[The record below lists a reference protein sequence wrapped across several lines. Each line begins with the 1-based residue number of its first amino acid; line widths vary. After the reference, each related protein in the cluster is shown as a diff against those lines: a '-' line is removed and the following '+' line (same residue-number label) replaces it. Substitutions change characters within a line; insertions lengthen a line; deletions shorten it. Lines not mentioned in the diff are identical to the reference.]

1 MDPTSPDRSLPEGA
15 TARRVE
21 LERQGE
27 EASQLQAL
35 DPALLL
41 AREEE
46 LAHHALPSTL
56 GGMRRRKLLDQDPV
70 STTWECWELSTGR
83 RAAIRVLRPS
93 WSKDA
98 VLRRRM
104 ARGARLATGLAHLAP
119 VEWKE
124 AGDWPHLKVHLG
136 GPSLSDLLPAEDPP
150 EPLQIAAYLAHGLLG
165 LTSLHQTG
173 LVHGTLGPQHLIHGP
188 TSPVLAWFD
197 PFLRER
203 GTPAQD
209 IAALGAA
216 VAQLDPEGM
225 DPMGDIA
232 RSFAESPPPNVEMAT
247 EVLVRTAATWLVDTR
262 HRLLMRSRQ
271 VHLRKGEARLLRA
284 VSRLAGSLPPPKG
297 TVCLR
302 AGHDAVVVV
311 AQSDGA
317 EVMGGAVA
325 GLPAR
330 HLPLIW
336 STKTGLDAAACRVLL
351 RAFATRTGG
360 NEERRSKLQSEVGGT
375 DALASQLCRWLSAQ
389 SRLRATRR
397 LLELNGR

>member
-1 MDPTSPDRSLPEGA
+1 MDPTSPDPSLPKGA
-15 TARRVE
+15 TQRRVE
-21 LERQGE
+21 LERRGEDASRLQG
-27 EASQLQAL
+27 L
-35 DPALLL
+35 DQALLL

-56 GGMRRRKLLDQDPV
+56 GGLRRLKLLDQDPI
-70 STTWECWELSTGR
+70 STTWECWELSTGH
-83 RAAIRVLRPS
+83 RAAIRVLRPC
-93 WSKDA
+93 WSKDP

-104 ARGARLATGLAHLAP
+104 ARGARLAAGLAHLAP
-119 VEWKE
+119 VQWKE

-136 GPSLSDLLPAEDPP
+136 GPSLSDLLPAEDLP

-165 LTSLHQTG
+165 LASLHQQG

-188 TSPVLAWFD
+188 SGPVLAWFD

-203 GTPAQD
+203 KTRPQD
-209 IAALGAA
+209 IADLGAA
-216 VAQLDPEGM
+216 VAQLDPDGL

-232 RSFAESPPPNVEMAT
+232 RSFAESPPPNVEIAA
-247 EVLVRTAATWLVDTR
+247 EILVRTAATWLVDTR

-271 VHLRKGEARLLRA
+271 VHVRGGEARLLRA
-284 VSRLAGSLPPPKG
+284 VSRLANSLAPPKG

-311 AQSDGA
+311 AESDGS
-317 EVMGGAVA
+317 EVKGGAVA
-325 GLPAR
+325 GLPPR

-336 STKTGLDAAACRVLL
+336 SAKSGLDAAASRVLL

-360 NEERRSKLQSEVGGT
+360 DEERRARLQTDVGGT

>member
-1 MDPTSPDRSLPEGA
+1 MEQDA
-15 TARRVE
+15 TARRE
-21 LERQGE
+21 QLERQGE
-27 EASQLQAL
+27 DASKLQRL
-35 DPALLL
+35 DPSLLL

-56 GGMRRRKLLDQDPV
+56 GGLRRRRLLDQDPI
-70 STTWECWELSTGR
+70 STTWECWELSTGH

-93 WSKDA
+93 WCKDP
-98 VLRRRM
+98 VLRRRLV
-104 ARGARLATGLAHLAP
+104 RGARLATGLAHLAP

-150 EPLQIAAYLAHGLLG
+150 EPLQIAAYLAHGLMG
-165 LTSLHQTG
+165 LTSLHQRG
-173 LVHGTLGPQHLIHGP
+173 LVHGTLGPHHLIHSPTGP
-188 TSPVLAWFD
+188 ILAWFD

-203 GTPAQD
+203 GSPSQD
-209 IAALGAA
+209 IADLGAA
-216 VAQLDPEGM
+216 VAQLDPDGM

-232 RSFAESPPPNVEMAT
+232 RSFAESPPPNAEIAS
-247 EVLVRTAATWLVDTR
+247 EVLVRAAATWLVDTR

-271 VHLRKGEARLLRA
+271 VHVRKGEARLLRA
-284 VSRLAGSLPPPKG
+284 VSRLASSLPPPLG

-311 AQSDGA
+311 AESDGA
-317 EVMGGAVA
+317 EVTGGAVA

-330 HLPLIW
+330 HLPVIW
-336 STKTGLDAAACRVLL
+336 SNLGGLDAAACRVLL

-360 NEERRSKLQSEVGGT
+360 DEKRRALLQSEVGGT
-375 DALASQLCRWLSAQ
+375 DVLASQLCRWLSAQ